1 MQVFS
6 AVLVILLSA
15 PNVNISLPSNGIL
28 GPEHDSCQHIWII
41 CYAGCHGSWR
51 VYHFKRS
58 TGNSFNVYVLSVIS
72 YVYSF
77 SCYIVTDDVPSWWI
91 WGFWFSPLMYAQ
103 NAASSNEFHGH
114 SWDKVI

>member
-15 PNVNISLPSNGIL
+15 PNVNSSFPSYGIL
-28 GPEHDSCQHIWII
+28 GPEHDSFQHLWII

-58 TGNSFNVYVLSVIS
+58 TEILSLSVF
-72 YVYSF
+72 YLLF
-77 SCYIVTDDVPSWWI
+77 
-91 WGFWFSPLMYAQ
+91 LMYIH
-103 NAASSNEFHGH
+103 FL
-114 SWDKVI
+114 VTL

>member
-41 CYAGCHGSWR
+41 CYAGCHDSRR

-58 TGNSFNVYVLSVIS
+58 TGILSMS
-72 YVYSF
+72 MFYLLF
-77 SCYIVTDDVPSWWI
+77 
-91 WGFWFSPLMYAQ
+91 LMYIH
-103 NAASSNEFHGH
+103 FL
-114 SWDKVI
+114 VTL